1 MQPYSNKKKQSSTLP
16 PMPSKE
22 AVKQKLKT
30 IAGALLKGS
39 RLSDSESFMIKTPAL
54 AALHDEARF
63 TQITNMSANVLSHHV
78 AKLLIV
84 HLNVHPENMQ
94 CLGRRSCRW
103 RQSILLFGWP
113 NKYSWKWWSKMPAF
127 CYCLAS
133 EASSRR
139 RIHPNPRPRW
149 AQSWPK

>member
-1 MQPYSNKKKQSSTLP
+1 
-16 PMPSKE
+16 MPSKE

-84 HLNVHPENMQ
+84 HLNVHPENMPS
-94 CLGRRSCRW
+94 LAMSGP
-103 RQSILLFGWP
+103 SIMQMKAKHSFVWVT
-113 NKYSWKWWSKMPAF
+113 K
-127 CYCLAS
+127 
-133 EASSRR
+133 
-139 RIHPNPRPRW
+139 
-149 AQSWPK
+149 